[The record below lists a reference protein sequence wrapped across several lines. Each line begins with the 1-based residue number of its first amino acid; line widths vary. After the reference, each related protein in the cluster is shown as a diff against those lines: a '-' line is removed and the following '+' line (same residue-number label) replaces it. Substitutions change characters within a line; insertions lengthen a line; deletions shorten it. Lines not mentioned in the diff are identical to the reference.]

1 MNKWQP
7 IATAPKDGT
16 VILLCVNKKGYKEF
30 YHASWSQVE
39 FDSEYW
45 KTTERYGWCIEHG
58 DNADCQKEVDSIP
71 TSWSPIDTEGAF

>member
-16 VILLCVNKKGYKEF
+16 VILLCVNKNGHKEF
-30 YHASWSQVE
+30 YHASWSKVE
-39 FDSEYW
+39 FDSDYW

-58 DNADCQKEVDSIP
+58 DYADCQKEVDGIP